1 MTMTNPGLALAV
13 LGNPPHAWSTRRPR
27 YDFSGKTLSK
37 PRTYQL
43 AERWAKR
50 LKAGKYRGYSVLVN
64 KRLAAPIARSGW
76 KWSGRVGSA
85 SIVRGS
91 RTVATN
97 PRNSIMRLFRR
108 NPFTAVAKIGSDIPA
123 SLMSLTKGSV
133 KDIGMK
139 VGIAAASTVGTTI
152 AGNMAYGFVKPY
164 IPAGIMGGTSERV
177 IKAAFPILIGATAYK
192 FAPLK
197 DDQKKAVLAGSVVAA
212 AMGFLKPDLLSSL
225 VSKIPAIGPQIAAKL
240 TLNGYVSAPSYQ
252 GVAGYV
258 SAPSY
263 QGVAGYVSS
272 PTYSGS
278 APEGVAGL
286 GYAAPLAGT
295 MGSNMP
301 SFLDAQ

>member
-1 MTMTNPGLALAV
+1 
-13 LGNPPHAWSTRRPR
+13 
-27 YDFSGKTLSK
+27 
-37 PRTYQL
+37 
-43 AERWAKR
+43 
-50 LKAGKYRGYSVLVN
+50 
-64 KRLAAPIARSGW
+64 
-76 KWSGRVGSA
+76 
-85 SIVRGS
+85 
-91 RTVATN
+91 
-97 PRNSIMRLFRR
+97 MRLFRR

-152 AGNMAYGFVKPY
+152 AGNMVYGFAKPY
-164 IPAGIMGGTSERV
+164 LPAGLMGGTAERG
-177 IKAAFPILIGATAYK
+177 IKAAFPLAVGIAAYK

-212 AMGFLKPDLLSSL
+212 AIGFLRPALLADLIT
-225 VSKIPAIGPQIAAKL
+225 KIPGVGPSIAAKL

-278 APEGVAGL
+278 APQGVAGL
-286 GYAAPLAGT
+286 GYAPALAGT
-295 MGSNMP
+295 AIGSNMP
-301 SFLDAQ
+301 SFLDTQDA